1 MRKLFIFAYQD
12 EMPYSKY
19 NFLLTGIGRVKAA
32 YSLTKILT
40 FRRPDLI
47 INVGVAGSSKK
58 YNIGSVIVA
67 NKSFS
72 IESEDS
78 VYQPKPHECILSS
91 FYNKKIAKIFRE
103 NKILFKL
110 DAVGSSEK
118 FIHFKNYKKIKNLPD
133 VIDMELSAFV
143 EVANNFNIPIVSV
156 KVVSDNYDKKHKFN
170 LNSEIIKNILGVLE
184 NDLIIK

>member
-32 YSLTKILT
+32 YSLTKFLT
-40 FRRPDLI
+40 CHKPDLI

-58 YNIGSVIVA
+58 YNVGSVIIA

-78 VYQPKPHECILSS
+78 VYQPKPHECKLSL
-91 FYNKKIAKIFRE
+91 FYTKKIINLFKSK
-103 NKILFKL
+103 KILFKS
-110 DAVGSSEK
+110 DSVGSSEK

-143 EVANNFNIPIVSV
+143 EVANNFNIPIVSI

-170 LNSEIIKNILGVLE
+170 LNSEIIKKILGILE
-184 NDLIIK
+184 NDLVIK